1 MKVGKIC
8 GTLVAASAALF
19 LFAAPAQ
26 AQDDESGPEK
36 WGDDARYVETVVL
49 KFKSGKRE
57 RAMEIIAEH
66 FVKASEKAGTPGPI
80 MVIHM
85 QTGRWDVAAVWELQ
99 GGTSD
104 LEWYRSPDN
113 VKWYAALTELMGGE
127 EEAGA
132 LMQEWSDSIA
142 DSMTNIG
149 HYHTGEE
156 E

>member
-8 GTLVAASAALF
+8 GTLVAASASLL
-19 LFAAPAQ
+19 LFAASAQ
-26 AQDDESGPEK
+26 AQEDDDGPLK
-36 WGDDARYVETVVL
+36 WGEDAKYVETSVV
-49 KFKSGKRE
+49 KFKAGKRE
-57 RAMEIIAEH
+57 RAMEIIAEY
-66 FVKASEKAGTPGPI
+66 FAKATEKAGTSGPL

-85 QTGRWDVAAVWELQ
+85 QTGRWDLAVVWELT
-99 GGTSD
+99 GGTTD

-113 VKWYAALTELMGGE
+113 IKWAEALEEVAGGE

-132 LMQEWSDSIA
+132 IMKEWSGSIA

-156 E
+156 

>member
-8 GTLVAASAALF
+8 GTLVAASASLL
-19 LFAAPAQ
+19 LFAASAQ
-26 AQDDESGPEK
+26 AQEDDGPLK
-36 WGDDARYVETVVL
+36 WGEDAKYVETSVV
-49 KFKSGKRE
+49 KFKAGKRE
-57 RAMEIIAEH
+57 RAMEIIAEY
-66 FVKASEKAGTPGPI
+66 FAKATEKAGTPGPL

-85 QTGRWDVAAVWELQ
+85 QTGRWDLAVVWELT
-99 GGTSD
+99 GGTAD

-113 VKWYAALTELMGGE
+113 IKWAEALEEVAGGE

-132 LMQEWSDSIA
+132 IMKEWSGSIA

-156 E
+156 